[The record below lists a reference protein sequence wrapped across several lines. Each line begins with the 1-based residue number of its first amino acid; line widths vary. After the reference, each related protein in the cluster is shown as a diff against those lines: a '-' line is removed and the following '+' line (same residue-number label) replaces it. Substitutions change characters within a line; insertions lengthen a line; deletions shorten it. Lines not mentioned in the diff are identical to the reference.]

1 MNNST
6 GGLAGTVPTMAER
19 GTLSMRSN
27 KSKDTK
33 PEMRLRQALR
43 KHGLLGYRVHMPGLP
58 GKPDVCFTKQKVA
71 VFVHGCCWHRC
82 PNCRLPDPKTNAE
95 YWLPKLRRNVERDA
109 QHTVALQ
116 EAGWAVVVVWE
127 CEVKRNL
134 EGCVE
139 QVATT
144 LKQRS

>member
-1 MNNST
+1 
-6 GGLAGTVPTMAER
+6 MAER

-71 VFVHGCCWHRC
+71 VFVHGCYWHRC

-139 QVATT
+139 QVATA